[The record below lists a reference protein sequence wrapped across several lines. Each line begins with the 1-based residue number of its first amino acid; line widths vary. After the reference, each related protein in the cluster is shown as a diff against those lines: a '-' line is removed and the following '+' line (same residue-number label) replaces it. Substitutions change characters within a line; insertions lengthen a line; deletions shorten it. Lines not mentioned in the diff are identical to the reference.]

1 SHFLYFVYEYVH
13 THDLHS
19 FLTRRSSDLHKLSK
33 ADLVWFL
40 KNIYVSRK
48 TDDAEITMKKQNKAF
63 FQISGAGHEG
73 ILSAAAKVLR
83 PSYDYFIPYY
93 RDRALC
99 LGLGHTSYEMLC
111 QANGNTGD
119 TASHGRQMPAHWG
132 NVKLNIVS
140 KSSCTGT
147 QFLQAVGI
155 AEAGRHLKK
164 LKLKDSP
171 VYNDQEIV
179 YVSSGDG
186 TTSQGEFWEG
196 LTTACVN
203 KLPVLF
209 MIEDN
214 GY

>member
-1 SHFLYFVYEYVH
+1 MTTTTKSTDVKSKAVASTLKSNPSYNKKL
-13 THDLHS
+13 DLIKK
-19 FLTRRSSDLHKLSK
+19 HKLSK

-155 AEAGRHLKK
+155 AEARSEEHTSELQSRENLVCRLLLEKK
-164 LKLKDSP
+164 K
-171 VYNDQEIV
+171 
-179 YVSSGDG
+179 
-186 TTSQGEFWEG
+186 
-196 LTTACVN
+196 
-203 KLPVLF
+203 
-209 MIEDN
+209 
-214 GY
+214 